1 MSTDT
6 LTLDARQPAPEP
18 APRPK
23 LLPDGVLGMLLFIFT
38 EAMLFAG
45 MISAFVIV
53 KSQAAGQM
61 WPPYG
66 QPRLPAEETA
76 INTAALILSGL
87 ILVFANYAFRKE
99 RSRAVLP
106 FGIAIFLG
114 VFFVGFQGV
123 EWVQMLAQGL
133 TMQSSA
139 YGAFFYLI
147 VGTHGLH
154 AVAALAAMAW
164 AFVKMTR
171 DTLTPAQF
179 TTVQLFW
186 YFVVLVWPLL
196 YWKVYL

>member
-6 LTLDARQPAPEP
+6 LTLDHPPAREP

-23 LLPDGVLGMLLFIFT
+23 LLPDGVLGMILFIFT
-38 EAMLFAG
+38 EVMLFAG

-87 ILVFANYAFRKE
+87 VLVFAQYAYRKE
-99 RSRAVLP
+99 PRRALLP

-114 VFFVGFQGV
+114 LFFVGFQGV

-147 VGTHGLH
+147 VGTHGIH
-154 AVAALAAMAW
+154 AVGALAAMGW
-164 AFVKMTR
+164 AFWKLTR
-171 DTLTPAQF
+171 DRLTPSAF

-186 YFVVLVWPLL
+186 YFVVLVWPVL

>member
-6 LTLDARQPAPEP
+6 LTMDRAGPEP
-18 APRPK
+18 RKRPK
-23 LLPDGVLGMLLFIFT
+23 ILPDGVLGMLMFVFT

-76 INTAALILSGL
+76 VNTAALILSGL
-87 ILVFANYAFRKE
+87 ILLFAQYAFRK
-99 RSRAVLP
+99 SDQQAVFP
-106 FGIAIFLG
+106 FGISIFLG

-133 TMQSSA
+133 TMQSSS

-154 AVAALAAMAW
+154 AVGALAAMGW
-164 AFVKMTR
+164 AFAKLVR
-171 DTLTPAQF
+171 GQLTQSAF
-179 TTVQLFW
+179 ATVQVFW

-196 YWKVYL
+196 YWQVYL